1 MYGQRS
7 DCPLWLL
14 QDDASQQGESTQQI
28 DISRENSGGPA
39 RLGTSR
45 CASFSEV
52 LESCMRSNS
61 SGASQ
66 TSIGPHIIQELPEP
80 FIPMPSASG
89 EISFWHA
96 SQCSLLAVLCA
107 VPTAMLFGAT
117 GDLCD
122 FQLAGGMKPA

>member
-14 QDDASQQGESTQQI
+14 QADASLQGESTRQI

-39 RLGTSR
+39 RLGASR

-66 TSIGPHIIQELPEP
+66 TSFGPHIMQELPEP

-89 EISFWHA
+89 EFSFWHA
-96 SQCSLLAVLCA
+96 SRCCLLAMLSA
-107 VPTAMLFGAT
+107 VPIAMLCGAT
-117 GDLCD
+117 VVLSEPR
-122 FQLAGGMKPA
+122 LAGGMKSA